1 MVSWE
6 EMTLSKKKSKNALRM
21 TGGDRV
27 FVGSIYFILCVL
39 GIIFLAPMLNV
50 IASSFSSPSAVNM
63 GKVTVFP
70 IDFTLRGYSMVL
82 ANKKLVIGYSNT
94 IFYTVFGTVIN
105 IVLTILAAYPLS
117 RKDFEARGIM
127 MKIYTFTMYFSGG
140 IIPTYLLYKNMGLID
155 TRTVMLISSALSIYN
170 LIVMRTFFQTN
181 IPEEIIEATKI
192 DGCSDFRFLVQFVV
206 PLSKA
211 IVAVMV
217 LFYAIGHWNTYF
229 DAYLYLSDEKK
240 YPLSLFFQML
250 LGGLVTKGQTVDNE
264 ALSESQQY
272 KEVIQY
278 ALIMVTCV
286 PVWCCCPFLQKYF
299 VQGIMIGSVKG

>member
-155 TRTVMLISSALSIYN
+155 TRTVMLISGALSIYN
-170 LIVMRTFFQTN
+170 LIV
-181 IPEEIIEATKI
+181 IIKWLI
-192 DGCSDFRFLVQFVV
+192 I
-206 PLSKA
+206 SK
-211 IVAVMV
+211 
-217 LFYAIGHWNTYF
+217 
-229 DAYLYLSDEKK
+229 K
-240 YPLSLFFQML
+240 P
-250 LGGLVTKGQTVDNE
+250 
-264 ALSESQQY
+264 
-272 KEVIQY
+272 
-278 ALIMVTCV
+278 
-286 PVWCCCPFLQKYF
+286 
-299 VQGIMIGSVKG
+299 

>member
-1 MVSWE
+1 M
-6 EMTLSKKKSKNALRM
+6 SKKKSKNALRM

-155 TRTVMLISSALSIYN
+155 TRTVMLISGALSIYN

-229 DAYLYLSDEKK
+229 DV
-240 YPLSLFFQML
+240 FQ
-250 LGGLVTKGQTVDNE
+250 
-264 ALSESQQY
+264 
-272 KEVIQY
+272 
-278 ALIMVTCV
+278 
-286 PVWCCCPFLQKYF
+286 CP
-299 VQGIMIGSVKG
+299 IA